1 MNGHD
6 QAKCALCVL
15 QAGSRIS
22 GVHVRSLGGDLV
34 ELEIETEHGRI
45 RITCSGEPDAN
56 GWKQP
61 GRLEAERVK

>member
-1 MNGHD
+1 MTGPD
-6 QAKCALCVL
+6 QAKLAMCVL

-22 GVHVRSLGGDLV
+22 AVRVHVLGGDWV
-34 ELEIETEHGRI
+34 ELEIETEHGQI
-45 RITCSGEPDAN
+45 RITGSGEPDAN